1 MIAATI
7 LTLSVLVL
15 VSFMAIGVIVGY
27 LVRQYFEENKP
38 IYTSHPELWDPE
50 TGRLIVDSDI
60 LAIRVENESGLP
72 LGMEDEDSE
81 E

>member
-1 MIAATI
+1 MLAAAI

-38 IYTSHPELWDPE
+38 VYTSHPELWDKD
-50 TGRLIVDSDI
+50 TGKLIVDSDI
-60 LAIRVENESGLP
+60 LAIRV
-72 LGMEDEDSE
+72 DSDVDLLAE
-81 E
+81 ADDDDDD

>member
-38 IYTSHPELWDPE
+38 IYTSHPELWDPA

>member
-38 IYTSHPELWDPE
+38 IYTSPPELWDPA